1 MRGFEKISFAEFR
14 KAFGDDRKLYQ
25 EYNLPR
31 RSSKHSAGYDFLA
44 VKDYVIKPKEI
55 LKIPTG
61 VKALMQ
67 GDEVLL
73 IVVRSSMGF
82 KYNVRLTNQV
92 GVIDSDFYNNID
104 NEGHIFISLQN
115 EGDKDYVIKSGE
127 AYGQGIFMKYLLSDD
142 DAAEGTRIGGLG
154 SSNKRKDEKD
164 E

>member
-14 KAFGDDRKLYQ
+14 KVFGDDKELYQ

-44 VKDYVIKPKEI
+44 VKDYVIRPKEI

-61 VKALMQ
+61 VKARMQ

-73 IVVRSSMGF
+73 IVVRSSMRF

-115 EGDKDYVIKSGE
+115 EGDKDYVIEKGE

-142 DAAEGTRIGGLG
+142 DTAEGIRIGGLG
-154 SSNKRKDEKD
+154 SSNKRKDD
-164 E
+164 EYE

>member
-14 KAFGDDRKLYQ
+14 KVFGDDKELYQ

-61 VKALMQ
+61 VKARMQ

-73 IVVRSSMGF
+73 IVVRSSIGF

-115 EGDKDYVIKSGE
+115 EGDKDYVIEKGE
-127 AYGQGIFMKYLLSDD
+127 AYAQGMFMKYLLSDD
-142 DAAEGTRIGGLG
+142 DTAEGIRIGGLG
-154 SSNKRKDEKD
+154 SSNKRKDD
-164 E
+164 EYE